1 MPSCICNTWKC
12 SFIFVFILLREAI
25 DYIFSQN
32 KIEFYPWLTACSMSS
47 LCLAFLRCV
56 TTIEHLHTFQFSI
69 IILMIIENRALWLA
83 RGFASSRY
91 NHGPVIITMKISS
104 FQNGSKICWC
114 FQKLINNFIFLNNH
128 QCNHTKTILVASGNV
143 NISPYSLIFT
153 SPSAT
158 NC

>member
-1 MPSCICNTWKC
+1 MPSSICNTWQC
-12 SFIFVFILLREAI
+12 SFVFVFILLREAT

-32 KIEFYPWLTACSMSS
+32 KIEFYPWLTACRMSS

-56 TTIEHLHTFQFSI
+56 TTIVHLHTFQFSI
-69 IILMIIENRALWLA
+69 IILTIIENRALWLA

-114 FQKLINNFIFLNNH
+114 FGVGNWSIILFSRIIINEIILK
-128 QCNHTKTILVASGNV
+128 QLVASGDV
-143 NISPYSLIFT
+143 NIGD
-153 SPSAT
+153 
-158 NC
+158 

>member
-1 MPSCICNTWKC
+1 MPSCICNTWQC
-12 SFIFVFILLREAI
+12 SFVFVFILVREAT

-56 TTIEHLHTFQFSI
+56 TTIVHLHTFQFSI
-69 IILMIIENRALWLA
+69 IILMIIENRALWLV

-91 NHGPVIITMKISS
+91 N
-104 FQNGSKICWC
+104 QNGSKICWC
-114 FQKLINNFIFLNNH
+114 FQKLMNNFIFLNNH

>member
-1 MPSCICNTWKC
+1 MPSCICNTWQC
-12 SFIFVFILLREAI
+12 SFVFVFILLREAT

-32 KIEFYPWLTACSMSS
+32 KIEFYPWLTACRMSS

-56 TTIEHLHTFQFSI
+56 TTIVHLHTFQFSI
-69 IILMIIENRALWLA
+69 IILMISENRALWLA
-83 RGFASSRY
+83 RGFASSCY
-91 NHGPVIITMKISS
+91 NHGAVIITMKISS

-114 FQKLINNFIFLNNH
+114 FQKLINNFIFLNSH

-143 NISPYSLIFT
+143 NISPYLLIFT
-153 SPSAT
+153 LPSAT